1 MELLWSLNTLE
12 YCKKW
17 KLALCLTSAKIVL
30 SCDNDLTM
38 VVSTVFFKWALSNQK
53 RLFAANQKLV
63 LALLSDFP
71 SLLNHS
77 QSTLNQNHCN
87 PCLSFSHFLIPCLVP
102 VHLFTTLFTRHF
114 DQEFRFKLTG
124 KWDRQE
130 WTGNKLQRK
139 SNEKKSKKLSYICN
153 NKITITSSYVCWLLH
168 TVTFAVVPLNVT
180 LSSQEWCQT
189 LQRTTEKKTDSCT
202 LWCVLIF
209 PAQSEGKSPLENDRF
224 PMNAQI
230 SQKTKWYY
238 EPVNL

>member
-1 MELLWSLNTLE
+1 MNIIKLKKIICSQSKVGLSFAFWFPFITEPLTE
-12 YCKKW
+12 YIKSKP
-17 KLALCLTSAKIVL
+17 L
-30 SCDNDLTM
+30 
-38 VVSTVFFKWALSNQK
+38 Q
-53 RLFAANQKLV
+53 
-63 LALLSDFP
+63 
-71 SLLNHS
+71 SLLKFFYICLRLYS
-77 QSTLNQNHCN
+77 QGTLIKN
-87 PCLSFSHFLIPCLVP
+87 SG
-102 VHLFTTLFTRHF
+102 
-114 DQEFRFKLTG
+114 KLTG

-139 SNEKKSKKLSYICN
+139 SNEKKSKKLCYICN

-202 LWCVLIF
+202 LWCVLIS

-230 SQKTKWYY
+230 SQKT
-238 EPVNL
+238 NDITSQ